1 MKHLQTRQ
9 VIREVA
15 KQNGL
20 SMEEATSILESIPEF
35 VKEIIKTKVDKLE
48 GYYPTIRVQGWGT
61 FYVNQGVKKHI
72 QTLLLKRLEE
82 EKNEFISDSKL
93 AAGD

>member
-15 KQNGL
+15 KKNGL
-20 SMEEATSILESIPEF
+20 SIAEATAILESIPEF
-35 VKEIIKTKVDKLE
+35 VRETIKNNVDKLE

-61 FYVNQGVKKHI
+61 FYVPNGTKKHI

-82 EKNEFISDSKL
+82 EKNETI
-93 AAGD
+93 